1 MSLELKPFISG
12 LGSISIYVEPLMVTI
27 GKSNIDIGCI
37 VDGSSLSTVLSIQLN
52 RSNKAIVIVTR
63 NRVVWE
69 DEALENKTGVTV
81 NASISNAMSSYLHL
95 EILKTVVRYPED
107 MGSYQCSLLA
117 IDSRYGLVKD
127 HSLVENITGQYK
139 LYPQAYMYE
148 EIGNI
153 RLKNKKGYMFYVK
166 VLNRN
171 CEICRFI

>member
-12 LGSISIYVEPLMVTI
+12 LGSISIDVEPLMVAF
-27 GKSNIDIGCI
+27 GKSDIDIRCI

-107 MGSYQCSLLA
+107 WGRINA
-117 IDSRYGLVKD
+117 
-127 HSLVENITGQYK
+127 
-139 LYPQAYMYE
+139 LYW
-148 EIGNI
+148 
-153 RLKNKKGYMFYVK
+153 L
-166 VLNRN
+166 
-171 CEICRFI
+171 